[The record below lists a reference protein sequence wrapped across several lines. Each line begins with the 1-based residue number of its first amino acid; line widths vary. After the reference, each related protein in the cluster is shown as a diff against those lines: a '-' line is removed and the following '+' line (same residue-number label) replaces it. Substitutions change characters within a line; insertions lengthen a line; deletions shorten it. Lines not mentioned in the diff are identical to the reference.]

1 MSQKW
6 LLRGVV
12 AVTLALALWLS
23 WERVR
28 LPERVGDVPYVPT
41 RPEVVDRMLELADV
55 GPDDFVFDLGSGDGR
70 IVIRA
75 AQRFGAR
82 GRGLELDPL
91 LVIESRAAAAAAGV
105 AARVEF
111 IEGDLFEAEL
121 GEATAVTLYLLP
133 TVNLALRP
141 RLFAQLA
148 PGTPVVSEAFDMA
161 EWRPDVHEVMPLE
174 PPVDLYRWVMPAA
187 LGGVWDLKIGAADP
201 PSSPLPAAEG
211 VTLRLLQRFQELE
224 GELLFGGRGVP
235 VVGTIRGSRVSLET
249 TREHPELG
257 RFSFD
262 GVAVGDTLEGAV
274 LLGGD
279 ERGVRVMATRRQESL
294 QGVWKVGASGEPLVP
309 QWSMRLSRDG
319 ARWTA
324 TRWTADTGAPSA
336 AVPRLPGSAP
346 AAPAPPLPGSPTAA
360 PAASTPERSL
370 GDLYVWGS
378 SISFV
383 VGAADGS
390 ARRVMYHGLVEGDRI
405 TGVAHDGGTLVPWI
419 AEREREGAR

>member
-12 AVTLALALWLS
+12 VAALALALWLG

-28 LPERVGDVPYVPT
+28 PPERVGDVPYVPT
-41 RPEVVDRMLELADV
+41 RPEVVDRMLELAEV

-75 AQRFGAR
+75 AELYGAR
-82 GRGLELDPL
+82 ARGFEIDPL
-91 LVIESRAAAAAAGV
+91 LVSESRAGAAAAGV
-105 AARVEF
+105 AERVEF

-121 GEATAVTLYLLP
+121 GEATVVTLYLLP

-148 PGTPVVSEAFDMA
+148 PGTPVVSQTFDMA
-161 EWRPDVHEVMPLE
+161 EWRPDVHQVMPLE
-174 PPVDLYRWVMPAA
+174 PPADLYQWVIPAP
-187 LGGVWDLKIGAADP
+187 LGGVWDLRIVAADASSL
-201 PSSPLPAAEG
+201 PSLAIEG

-235 VVGTIRGSRVSLET
+235 VTGTIRGSRVSIAT
-249 TREHPELG
+249 TRQHPELG

-262 GVAVGDTLEGAV
+262 GVAAGDALEGVV
-274 LLGGD
+274 LLGGVED
-279 ERGVRVMATRRQESL
+279 GIRGMATRRPASL
-294 QGVWKVGASGEPLVP
+294 QGVWNVGASGEPFVP
-309 QWSMRLSRDG
+309 QWSMRLSRRG

-324 TRWTADTGAPSA
+324 TRWPADTGAPSA
-336 AVPRLPGSAP
+336 A
-346 AAPAPPLPGSPTAA
+346 APPLPGSLPSP
-360 PAASTPERSL
+360 PAASTGERNM
-370 GDLYVWGS
+370 GDFYVWGS

-383 VGAADGS
+383 IGAADGS
-390 ARRVMYHGLVEGDRI
+390 PQRVIYHGLIEGDRI
-405 TGVAHDGGTLVPWI
+405 TGVAHDGGALVPWI
-419 AEREREGAR
+419 AERQQQRP